1 MHPDKSE
8 IIYFLILTTSIIILL
23 ATLIITLIYL
33 YQKKQ
38 LAYHENLDKLKLD
51 HEKNIL
57 KTQVEIQ
64 ENTFENISREIHDNI
79 NLSLTLAKL
88 NLNTINWSDKE
99 KSETLV
105 NSSVDLLS
113 EAINDL
119 SDISKSMNPEIIC
132 NQGLINAI
140 EKEITRIERTG
151 HFEINFAVMGNPIYM
166 DAQKEL
172 VVFRIVQESINNIIK
187 HAKASQI
194 EIELFFNNDRLGL
207 TIIDNGNGFC
217 METFDTNPERKHKA
231 GLTNM
236 RTRAMM
242 FNGDLTIK
250 SNPGTGTNIF
260 ATIPY

>member
-1 MHPDKSE
+1 MQTNKNQ
-8 IIYFLILTTSIIILL
+8 IILFLIVITAIIVLL

-51 HEKNIL
+51 NEKNIL

-88 NLNTINWSDKE
+88 NLNTINWNEKQ
-99 KSETLV
+99 KSETLI
-105 NSSVDLLS
+105 NSCVDLLS
-113 EAINDL
+113 KAINDL
-119 SDISKSMNPEIIC
+119 SDISKSMNPEIIS

-140 EKEITRIERTG
+140 EKEIDRIAHTG
-151 HFEINFAVMGNPIYM
+151 HFKIKFAVTGEPIYM

-187 HAKASQI
+187 HAMATEI
-194 EIELFFNNDRLGL
+194 EIELHFKNDRLGL

-217 METFDTNPERKHKA
+217 METFDANPERKQKA

-242 FNGDLTIK
+242 FNGNLKIK

-260 ATIPY
+260 VTIPY